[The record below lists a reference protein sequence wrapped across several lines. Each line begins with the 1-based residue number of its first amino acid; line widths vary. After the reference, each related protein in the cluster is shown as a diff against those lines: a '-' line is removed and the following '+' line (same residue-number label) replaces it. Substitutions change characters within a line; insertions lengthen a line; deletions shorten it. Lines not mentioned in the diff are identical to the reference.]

1 MSVRI
6 EKYLKDYVAQI
17 LVFKIKIIR
26 EILKDVKQ
34 YRCINQCRMARKFS
48 TGLKNL
54 YFSKV
59 YYLYKPII
67 NEIL

>member
-17 LVFKIKIIR
+17 LLFKIKIIR
-26 EILKDVKQ
+26 EILKD
-34 YRCINQCRMARKFS
+34 RCINQCRMARKFS

-59 YYLYKPII
+59 YNLYKPII